1 MCDRSNPRYTGRFAI
16 NRSSLLFSDKS
27 VVVTGAAGALGKGV
41 FEHFA
46 ALDARVVALD
56 YSEDLLNASFP
67 EKDSRHRYLPVDLT
81 SAESCSGVL
90 QGVFD
95 DVGRIDVLCNVA
107 GGFLMGEA
115 VHETSDKTWDF
126 LMNLNTRSILN
137 TSQAVVPHM
146 LSHGSGKIV
155 NVAAGAAT
163 RGMALM
169 GVYSASKAAVMRLTE
184 AMAAELRESNI
195 NVNAIMPSM
204 IDTPRNREDMP
215 DADFSKWVPPAQ
227 LASVIGFLAS
237 DAAVAVHGACVPVD
251 GLS

>member
-1 MCDRSNPRYTGRFAI
+1 M
-16 NRSSLLFSDKS
+16 FSDKV

-46 ALDARVVALD
+46 GLDARVVALD
-56 YSEDLLNASFP
+56 YSEDLLNSAFP
-67 EKDSRHRYLPVDLT
+67 TRDERHRYLPVDLT
-81 SAESCSGVL
+81 SAESCTE
-90 QGVFD
+90 VFEAVIAD
-95 DVGRIDVLCNVA
+95 MGQIDVLCNVA
-107 GGFLMGEA
+107 GGFLMGEP

-137 TSQAVVPHM
+137 TAQVVVPHM
-146 LSHGSGKIV
+146 LSQGGGKIV

-169 GVYSASKAAVMRLTE
+169 GVYSASKAAVMRITE
-184 AMAAELRESNI
+184 AMAAELREDSI

-204 IDTPRNREDMP
+204 IDTPRNRQDMP
-215 DADFSKWVPPAQ
+215 DADFSKWVPPSQ

-237 DAAVAVHGACVPVD
+237 DAAGAVHGACVPVD